1 MDALIDVIRSAVA
14 SDATSEQKA
23 AGVQACRTIAGA
35 LDTEPGKSFVLPG
48 APQPHPIS
56 RLSMDQVLE
65 LMIAKLG
72 SVAKVREEAETTAAV
87 TSTPAISPAALRVPM
102 VTSDALKL
110 SARRQ
115 RIPTSPARQGR
126 APAVS
131 GPRTGQ
137 RRG

>member
-1 MDALIDVIRSAVA
+1 
-14 SDATSEQKA
+14 
-23 AGVQACRTIAGA
+23 
-35 LDTEPGKSFVLPG
+35 
-48 APQPHPIS
+48 
-56 RLSMDQVLE
+56 MDQVLE

-72 SVAKVREEAETTAAV
+72 SVAKVREEAETKAAV
-87 TSTPAISPAALRVPM
+87 TSAPAISPAALRVPM

-126 APAVS
+126 GRAVS
-131 GPRTGQ
+131 GARAGQ